1 MTSTTAISIDAI
13 GQAINALRMIETT
26 PHIASYLAGAD
37 PQALRQVGMASQ
49 ALRDALEAAP
59 AQAQET
65 RTNYFVLGA
74 VTGSHASNGDIVV
87 RWNSQ
92 VDSLRSPD
100 GKQKLMPC
108 ELCGEPA
115 WVAMNVVSRICDQC
129 STMLQMADQEGETPE
144 EAEARDDAARRVR
157 EALEALG
164 MLSESLGLPAAT
176 VGAPMIR
183 IEHEPMDSEQ
193 VPLAAFVRANTVDE
207 EAMDALVQLIRGE
220 ADEVVLGGGA
230 VPLATLSLVF
240 VY

>member
-1 MTSTTAISIDAI
+1 MT
-13 GQAINALRMIETT
+13 GKHE
-26 PHIASYLAGAD
+26 G
-37 PQALRQVGMASQ
+37 
-49 ALRDALEAAP
+49 
-59 AQAQET
+59 
-65 RTNYFVLGA
+65 
-74 VTGSHASNGDIVV
+74 NGDITIT
-87 RWNSQ
+87 WNTCTER
-92 VDSLRSPD
+92 LKRPD
-100 GKQKLMPC
+100 GTVHLLPC
-108 ELCGEPA
+108 ESCGEPT

-164 MLSESLGLPAAT
+164 MLPESLGLPAAT

-207 EAMDALVQLIRGE
+207 EAMEALVQLIRGE